1 MTDFPQVT
9 ASFRKLVAGLDKART
24 RREEHLFKAEGTKC
38 VLDTIGAFRCEALLA
53 SDAWIGAHAGQL
65 PAATPLMRATR
76 ADLERMT
83 HFSTAPEVIAVYRL
97 PEAQAFDPAVAGREL
112 VVALDRVQ
120 DPGNLGTIARICDW
134 FGVHSIVASSDTA
147 DIYSPKAVQATM
159 GALSR
164 VKVYYGPLPALLAEA
179 RRTAE
184 VAGTFLGGDNLF
196 TAPLPR
202 CGVVVL
208 GNEGSGIS
216 LEVEATVTRRLTIPS
231 YPAGAPTGESL
242 NVGMAAAITLAEF
255 RRRALS

>member
-1 MTDFPQVT
+1 MTPAVT
-9 ASFRKLVAGLDKART
+9 AAMRKLVAGLDKARN
-24 RREEHLFKAEGTKC
+24 RREEHMFKAEGTKC
-38 VLDTIGAFRCEALLA
+38 VLDTISAFRCEMLLA
-53 SDAWIGAHAGQL
+53 SDSWIAANSDRLPHGVVPVKAG
-65 PAATPLMRATR
+65 R

-97 PEAQAFDPAVAGREL
+97 PEPGPFDPALAEREL

-134 FGVHSIVASSDTA
+134 FGVHSIVASPDTA

-159 GALSR
+159 GALAR
-164 VKVYYGPLPALLAEA
+164 VKVYYEPLPALLAGV
-179 RRTAE
+179 RVRAE

-216 LEVEATVTRRLTIPS
+216 PEVEATVTRRLTIPS

-255 RRRALS
+255 RRRVLP